1 VCLGAINSVA
11 VGRTSTPPA
20 GPQQTNDGALKQAR
34 EAVSVLEGIENNQAT
49 PPEIRQRNLR
59 NLQLRRLELQRLL
72 SERISHLRD
81 YKAALE
87 AGGLSTEAQEI
98 AAEIKTL
105 GTELASLE
113 AKLLGT
119 ADPTAREANTTDQ
132 DASSQT
138 TITATTLDGEGSRRA
153 MRGPSNANNAT
164 ISTPP
169 ASSRERAPATT
180 SVTSGP
186 VSSSSQAGSQ
196 GSQTDCPSLKSDPKG
211 FSLSAAYVCQVLQE
225 VTDRKRNDQ
234 PPLDPST
241 HAFQIALLAV
251 AKKDRTEYL
260 VDAEERRVDK
270 QFGAAPSNSGTT
282 SLTLKGSGP
291 QILGLAV
298 ENGAITQSISG
309 TTVTFSG
316 NPLGIIQALSNKGYI
331 QSYEEAQSYALTR
344 FLKNLSFH
352 LSFDTSRGL
361 APSSATG
368 EDQPPLILTA
378 DRQQLSEVGVRYE
391 FYNQRDPRNPKYRAK
406 WEGFLAG
413 EASRK
418 LARANYDLIATLAP
432 RGRDGLLTIGDWSK
446 RLLGGSR
453 ISGRDLLS
461 PNASICFTEI
471 KLPTITFNVTP
482 HREGDP
488 IPQSTSSLEV
498 HCGRITRYDPPDLL
512 VTRFSDDVLQAWLV
526 ETNEALMAAT
536 DVEAVL
542 NQRIAELPVDQLA
555 PATLA
560 LMRRVGTELE
570 VYLREK
576 QKLVNEINQGG
587 IVTFEYTN
595 TRNINSPNLSNFRL
609 IAEKG
614 AGGGFDATFNGSL
627 TIFDTLPA
635 GVSRR
640 VRDFQFSGQLDA
652 IVGSVPGAGNMVLSF
667 SGRYER
673 LMENATALDGTTVP
687 NTKGD
692 IGIGQVKLT
701 IPIKGTGF
709 KIPVS
714 VTFSNRAELIKERE
728 VRGNIGFTFDLDSL
742 FARFK
747 P

>member
-1 VCLGAINSVA
+1 
-11 VGRTSTPPA
+11 
-20 GPQQTNDGALKQAR
+20 
-34 EAVSVLEGIENNQAT
+34 
-49 PPEIRQRNLR
+49 
-59 NLQLRRLELQRLL
+59 
-72 SERISHLRD
+72 
-81 YKAALE
+81 
-87 AGGLSTEAQEI
+87 
-98 AAEIKTL
+98 
-105 GTELASLE
+105 
-113 AKLLGT
+113 
-119 ADPTAREANTTDQ
+119 
-132 DASSQT
+132 
-138 TITATTLDGEGSRRA
+138 
-153 MRGPSNANNAT
+153 
-164 ISTPP
+164 
-169 ASSRERAPATT
+169 
-180 SVTSGP
+180 
-186 VSSSSQAGSQ
+186 
-196 GSQTDCPSLKSDPKG
+196 
-211 FSLSAAYVCQVLQE
+211 
-225 VTDRKRNDQ
+225 
-234 PPLDPST
+234 
-241 HAFQIALLAV
+241 
-251 AKKDRTEYL
+251 
-260 VDAEERRVDK
+260 
-270 QFGAAPSNSGTT
+270 
-282 SLTLKGSGP
+282 
-291 QILGLAV
+291 
-298 ENGAITQSISG
+298 
-309 TTVTFSG
+309 
-316 NPLGIIQALSNKGYI
+316 
-331 QSYEEAQSYALTR
+331 
-344 FLKNLSFH
+344 
-352 LSFDTSRGL
+352 
-361 APSSATG
+361 
-368 EDQPPLILTA
+368 
-378 DRQQLSEVGVRYE
+378 
-391 FYNQRDPRNPKYRAK
+391 
-406 WEGFLAG
+406 
-413 EASRK
+413 
-418 LARANYDLIATLAP
+418 
-432 RGRDGLLTIGDWSK
+432 
-446 RLLGGSR
+446 
-453 ISGRDLLS
+453 
-461 PNASICFTEI
+461 
-471 KLPTITFNVTP
+471 
-482 HREGDP
+482 
-488 IPQSTSSLEV
+488 
-498 HCGRITRYDPPDLL
+498 